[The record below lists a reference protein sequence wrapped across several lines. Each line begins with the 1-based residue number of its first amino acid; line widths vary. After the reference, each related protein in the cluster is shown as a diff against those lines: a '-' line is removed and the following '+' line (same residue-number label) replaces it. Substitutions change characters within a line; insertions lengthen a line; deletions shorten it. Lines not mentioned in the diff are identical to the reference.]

1 MASLQDY
8 LRNEGS
14 AVDERLESLVKGL
27 SQSGR
32 NQRVLQ
38 SLGVEDK
45 SKKNKNFLS
54 KALNVIGTP
63 GRLITGGVLEAIGRP
78 TSALRDASGMDQFKK
93 LLTGEIQVSGSDLPG
108 FQVEAG
114 DSRLQR
120 LGKGIGG
127 FAADVA
133 LDPLSYV
140 AAPAS
145 ISRKLAAE
153 NLLTKASK
161 VGFLDDIISRSAKGE
176 GLIDDLVKKTPLD
189 RAAKIQESINAA
201 ADLDTPAEILASQ
214 GRRAVAAQQLGS
226 DLGTTFLTKGRKGL
240 VDQLTE
246 ITGSR
251 SQAVA
256 VFKSLPEEIKGGLVL
271 TLPTG
276 KQIARLTPGTG
287 RALGPA
293 GTFLN
298 YARQG
303 TGVAANPLTRAFSGK
318 AGGILAD
325 VKKAEWYK
333 RAGRD
338 LPENIQNVRLID
350 YTSFKK
356 AMAERGIK
364 LEAIQ
369 SDVMSSVADIQG
381 AKQPFS
387 GAEIDEFETAFR
399 DHFFTP
405 GRTVEGVES
414 TAYLAGKDAADRARK
429 SYVQMYERA
438 KAEGLDIGNI
448 GDPYEYSSLMLTD
461 EAYERMRKLGT
472 VDADGNVYKMEKGR
486 RSNVEFLPDEEVRAA
501 VGWQDPNNPGVTYLH
516 AKAANDKLEEAAL
529 KAGKSAEEA
538 KSARIYIEDPALIM
552 QKYGNYVANASA
564 AKRFTRV
571 LEETGTVI
579 KDIPEGRRLI
589 EEWTSSTMAAGVAG
603 LMPEVKAF
611 FEKKA
616 ANAKATVS
624 KYVSLDSVDDMKKRA
639 VSLRQQALN
648 DADAAKVRVADLR
661 TQVSQ
666 ATEEVAAVAPRINVL
681 RRQLNT
687 YAKTSREAEV
697 ALEGTQRAVKNVNAR
712 IGTARKNLENVGD
725 ELDVAKQLREEAINA
740 GDPVAASYYDD
751 FISSLGDDAADAQ
764 EKFAKEAALKQT
776 NDAELENIKQLRS
789 DASQQGAED
798 IAQQILGY
806 EQAVARRNSL
816 VEQLAEART
825 ARDAA
830 LAVSRRVSRTIGLE
844 EVNNLEGLVMGYAR
858 AAERAKKYKL
868 GNPITP
874 SMDPAR
880 KAQIL
885 QKTKELEKIADLEKR
900 ALREV
905 LRTGKTEFNEI
916 AGEYADQVM
925 KVAEDLT
932 AAQLEAVLV
941 LSSEAKI
948 KNLLGILADGSRDDA
963 KVMQAVGDIYATFK
977 QIRDIVPEEVFK
989 KLEKTQRDLLEGS
1002 GFAKLRDNLI
1012 REEKQPGAIARGLV
1026 DEGYE
1031 ALGKQKGMQGL
1042 YASASVV
1049 DAMNSIY
1056 KAVED
1061 PNAWQ
1066 KFITSYVD
1074 PFLAMWKVAT
1084 TSGRG
1089 PAFVINNVVGGM
1101 FNNYIG
1107 NVAPKYAKL
1116 ASDSMFEMRNAV
1128 IRLEKMYP
1136 NKSFFEITTM
1146 AEEQI
1151 ASKLN
1156 RVRIGDKGMGDLFV
1170 AFNRMGGLQSTE
1182 LSTAVQRGLKEGGA
1196 IGMEAYRRGAPKS
1209 FVFPTEAASK
1219 GEEAFRSVLDT
1230 AMTWRGQR
1238 WMNDMS
1244 QSSETFVRFQAFMD
1258 GYAKYGDLDAA
1269 MNKVRM
1275 LHFDYRDLGPGDEW
1289 LRRIIPFYTWARN
1302 NVPLQLRTLVLQ
1314 PGKIQRFMYAQE
1326 NLQKTIGAEG
1336 EDSWMNEVMPE
1347 WLSKNNGFIT
1357 LIDTGGSKLGIS
1369 NKLPFGDINTYL
1381 KWEGAAPELDLAG
1394 AVSGLGPVLRVP
1406 LEVAT
1411 GRDLATGAPSTEGAA
1426 EKLVKDIIPQLGVA
1440 QRVITAA
1447 DYATPGSLPFSKEE
1461 KGLSETL
1468 SLLGLPAL
1476 VGLQAQTIT
1485 PKQITGE
1492 LYRRGDIQS
1501 QQIADTAAAMNV
1513 DLEWVRKRLDK
1524 GVPPQVVA
1532 TMVKAGAGRLRPT
1545 PGVERSEM
1553 TKAARDKAL
1562 AALEGL

>member
-8 LRNEGS
+8 LRSESS
-14 AVDERLESLVKGL
+14 AVDARLENLAKGL

-45 SKKNKNFLS
+45 SKKNKNFLT
-54 KALNVIGTP
+54 KALNIIGTP

-78 TSALRDASGMDQFKK
+78 TSDLAAVSGMDQFKK

-108 FQVEAG
+108 LQVEAG
-114 DSRLQR
+114 DSRLTR
-120 LGKGIGG
+120 LAKGVGG

-133 LDPLSYV
+133 LDPTSYV

-153 NLLTKASK
+153 NLLAKASK
-161 VGFLDDIISRSAKGE
+161 VGFLDDIVSRSAKGE

-189 RAAKIQESINAA
+189 RAAKIQEGVNAA

-214 GRRAVAAQQLGS
+214 GRKTVAAQQLAS

-240 VDQLTE
+240 IDDLTAL
-246 ITGSR
+246 TGSR

-256 VFKSLPEEIKGGLVL
+256 VFKGLPEEIKGGLVL

-293 GTFLN
+293 GTLLN
-298 YARQG
+298 TVRQG
-303 TGVAANPLTRAFSGK
+303 VGVAANPLTRSFSGK
-318 AGGILAD
+318 GAGILAD
-325 VKKAEWYK
+325 VKTAEWYK
-333 RAGRD
+333 RTGRAV
-338 LPENIQNVRLID
+338 PEEIANTRLID
-350 YTSFKK
+350 YTNFKK

-364 LEAIQ
+364 LAAIQ
-369 SDVMSSVADIQG
+369 GDVVSSLADIQG
-381 AKQPFS
+381 AKTPFA
-387 GAEIDEFETAFR
+387 GADVEEFETAFR

-405 GRTVEGVES
+405 GRSVEGVES
-414 TAYLAGKDAADRARK
+414 PAYLAGRNAAQRARQN
-429 SYVQMYERA
+429 YVQMYERA

-472 VDADGNVYKMEKGR
+472 TDAQGNVYKMDSGR
-486 RSNVEFLPDEEVRAA
+486 RSNVEFMPDEEVRAA

-516 AKAANDKLEEAAL
+516 AKSANDKLEEAAV
-529 KAGKSAEEA
+529 KAGKSPEEA
-538 KSARIYIEDPALIM
+538 KKARIYIEDPALIM

-564 AKRFTRV
+564 SKRFVRV

-579 KDIPEGRRLI
+579 KDIPEARRLL

-603 LMPEVKAF
+603 LMPEVKRF
-611 FEKKA
+611 METR
-616 ANAKATVS
+616 AKTAS
-624 KYVSLDSVDDMKKRA
+624 DRLRKLVSLDTVEEQQKKIA
-639 VSLRQQALN
+639 LQRQQILN
-648 DADAAKVRVADLR
+648 EADAAKVRVADLR

-666 ATEEVAAVAPRINVL
+666 ATEEVAAVAPQISRL
-681 RRQLNT
+681 RGQLDT

-697 ALEGTQRAVKNVNAR
+697 ALDGTQRAVKNVNAR
-712 IGTARKNLENVGD
+712 IGTARKNLEKVGD
-725 ELDVAKQLREEAINA
+725 ELDVAKQLREEAIAA
-740 GDPVAASYYDD
+740 GDPVAASYYDNL
-751 FISSLGDDAADAQ
+751 IASLGDDAADVQ
-764 EKFAKEAALKQT
+764 EKLAQEAALKQA

-789 DASQQGAED
+789 SARQQGAAD
-798 IAQQILGY
+798 IEQQILGY
-806 EQAVARRNSL
+806 EQAVSRRNSL
-816 VEQLAEART
+816 VEQLTEARG

-830 LAVSRRVSRTIGLE
+830 LAASRRVSRTIGLE
-844 EVNNLEGLVMGYAR
+844 QVTNLEGLVMGYVD
-858 AAERAKKYKL
+858 AADAVKRFKMQ
-868 GNPITP
+868 NPITP
-874 SMDPAR
+874 AMDA
-880 KAQIL
+880 A
-885 QKTKELEKIADLEKR
+885 QKTAIKQQLKALEQVANLEKR
-900 ALREV
+900 VLTEV
-905 LRTGKTEFNEI
+905 LRTGKTEFSEI
-916 AGEYADQVM
+916 AGDYAEQVIKAAEELSVTQFQAFMALTNEEKIKDLLGVIANGSREDAEVM
-925 KVAEDLT
+925 KA
-932 AAQLEAVLV
+932 
-941 LSSEAKI
+941 I
-948 KNLLGILADGSRDDA
+948 
-963 KVMQAVGDIYATFK
+963 GDIYTSFK
-977 QIRDIVPEEVFK
+977 QIRDIIPEEAFD
-989 KLEKTQRDLLEGS
+989 KLAKTQRELLEGS
-1002 GFAKLRDNLI
+1002 GFAKLRDKLI

-1026 DEGYE
+1026 GEGYE
-1031 ALGKQKGMQGL
+1031 TLGKQKAMQNL
-1042 YASASVV
+1042 YATTSVV

-1056 KAVED
+1056 KSVDD
-1061 PNAWQ
+1061 PNAWE
-1066 KFITSYVD
+1066 KFTTSYLD
-1074 PFLAMWKVAT
+1074 PFLSMWKVAT
-1084 TSGRG
+1084 TTGRG
-1089 PAFVINNVVGGM
+1089 PAFVINNVMGGM

-1107 NVAPKYAKL
+1107 NVPVRYAKL
-1116 ASDSMFEMRNAV
+1116 ASDAMFDMRNAV
-1128 IRLEKMYP
+1128 IKLEKMYP
-1136 NKSFFEITTM
+1136 NKSFFEINTM
-1146 AEEQI
+1146 AEQQI
-1151 ASKLN
+1151 ASRLN
-1156 RVRIGDKGMGDLFV
+1156 KVRIGDKGMGDLFIE
-1170 AFNRMGGLQSTE
+1170 FNRMGGAQASD
-1182 LSTAVQRGLKEGGA
+1182 LSTALQRGLQEGGA
-1196 IGMEAYRRGAPKS
+1196 IGMEAFRRGAPTS
-1209 FVFPTEAASK
+1209 FVYPTPASGK
-1219 GEEAFRSVLDT
+1219 GEEVFRSAIDK

-1238 WMNDMS
+1238 WMNDIS
-1244 QSSETFVRFQAFMD
+1244 QSSETFLRFQAFMD
-1258 GYAKYGDLDAA
+1258 GYAKYGDFDAA

-1275 LHFDYRDLGPGDEW
+1275 LHFDYRDLGPGEEW
-1289 LRRIIPFYTWARN
+1289 LRRIIPFYTWSRN

-1357 LIDTGGSKLGIS
+1357 LIDTGGGKLGVS
-1369 NKLPFGDINTYL
+1369 NKLPFGDINTFL

-1394 AVSGLGPVLRVP
+1394 AVSGLGPGLRVP

-1411 GRDLATGAPSTEGAA
+1411 GRDLATGIPSTEGAA

-1447 DYATPGSLPFSKEE
+1447 DYATPGTLPFSKEG

-1476 VGLQAQTIT
+1476 VGLQAQAIT

-1513 DLEWVRKRLDK
+1513 DLDWVRKRLDK
-1524 GVPPQVVA
+1524 GVPPQIIA
-1532 TMVKAGAGRLRPT
+1532 TMVRSGAGRLRPT

-1553 TKAARDKAL
+1553 TQAARKKAL